1 MPSDALI
8 VLNRSVKPHSREVL
22 FPMPR
27 KATLWHSRSQGWHSG
42 QVRGIGHSTAE
53 TACKSQGST
62 SWSASL
68 VMREL
73 LHPKNQIYLT
83 GDTHGQFERIISS
96 CERQQ
101 VQPESTFI
109 ILGDVGLNYSSMT
122 SAMVWSASCCT
133 SLILKRKR
141 RSWTSGYIESHFNMT
156 RMMKRSC

>member
-68 VMREL
+68 VIRTLSVLGTAHAGIVSQVRSKMSSIRSLSPIKSVREKV
-73 LHPKNQIYLT
+73 PKPWCNSVRNIACRFT
-83 GDTHGQFERIISS
+83 TTIDTSRCRRWWASGKLIWTCGQSDWN
-96 CERQQ
+96 
-101 VQPESTFI
+101 T
-109 ILGDVGLNYSSMT
+109 
-122 SAMVWSASCCT
+122 
-133 SLILKRKR
+133 
-141 RSWTSGYIESHFNMT
+141 
-156 RMMKRSC
+156 